1 MVVNGNGNG
10 NGRVRGDLLL
20 VGSLPADSAE
30 SALRSGGRW
39 FGDLVAALPDG
50 ETGARAGWVTYER
63 EHLVRPHPDIET
75 VRDTPSPTG
84 LPRHPHETP
93 VFRVRPGVR
102 ELRWGSW
109 PRVDEA
115 IASYQVFRALREEGA
130 IPPGMRFQ
138 VGLPFPV
145 SALNAFKDAFEA
157 DFPVVSAAYEDL
169 VARELQRLT
178 AAVPPE
184 DLAVQWDMAY
194 EVQDLEGVLPWTTGD
209 AWSRFAGPVR
219 RLARLV
225 PEQALVG
232 YHFCYGTFPE
242 WPMFEAR
249 DMDLVVRMANE
260 AIQHSGR
267 TVDWVHLAGP
277 RNLRSQ
283 DRSFFRPLVD
293 LEPRGARVFLG
304 LAQPVD
310 GELGLRMRRD
320 TAAHYID
327 DFGLANYCGFGRQ
340 PGEDGEETMREHA
353 RSVRAVSAT

>member
-1 MVVNGNGNG
+1 MVVNG
-10 NGRVRGDLLL
+10 NGRVRGELLL

-102 ELRWGSW
+102 ELRWISW
-109 PRVDEA
+109 PRIDEA
-115 IASYQVFRALREEGA
+115 ITSYQVFRALREEGA
-130 IPPGMRFQ
+130 IPRGMRFQ

-310 GELGLRMRRD
+310 GALGLRMRRD

-353 RSVRAVSAT
+353 RSVRAASAG